1 MESPYSS
8 VFLQI
13 DHIHLHLKLAG
24 PEGGQPVVLLHG
36 FPEFWYGWRRQ
47 IPALASAGYR
57 VVVPDQRGYNLS
69 DKPRGIGSY
78 ELDRLAR
85 DVVGLL
91 DGLGYQDA
99 YLVGHDWGAVAA
111 WWTAIQY
118 PKRVRR
124 LAILNGPHPEVMQQN
139 LIHNPVQRRK
149 SRYIFFFQLPLLPE
163 LLFRYHDHQTAA
175 RILERS
181 SLPGSYSAEDL
192 QQYRA
197 AWSQPG
203 AWTGML
209 NWYRALRR
217 RIRDRHMPAK
227 VQPPTLVIWG
237 EQDAALAAVMA
248 RQSLDFCQDGRLK
261 LIPEATHWVQHDA
274 ADQVNAWLIDFF
286 GQDGN

>member
-1 MESPYSS
+1 MEPPYSS
-8 VFLQI
+8 AFLQV
-13 DHIHLHLKLAG
+13 DHVRLHLKLAG

-47 IPALASAGYR
+47 IPALVSAGYR

-78 ELDRLAR
+78 ELDRLAC

-118 PKRVRR
+118 PERVRR
-124 LAILNGPHPEVMQQN
+124 LAILNGPHPEVMRHN

-163 LLFRYHDHQTAA
+163 LLFGHHDHQTAA
-175 RILERS
+175 RILGRS

-192 QQYRA
+192 QHYRA

-217 RIRDRHMPAK
+217 RARDRRMSAI
-227 VQPPTLVIWG
+227 VRPPTLIIWG
-237 EQDAALAAVMA
+237 EQDAALASGMA

-274 ADQVNAWLIDFF
+274 AEQVNAWLIDFF
-286 GQDGN
+286 GQGGN